1 MPLAQRAGAAGAE
14 LGVSRQYELE
24 RDEENLTILR
34 LRLEEALT
42 EAIAAG
48 RAMTVDEAVSLAVSS
63 PT

>member
-1 MPLAQRAGAAGAE
+1 VPAGAE

-24 RDEENLTILR
+24 RDEEALTILR
-34 LRLEEALT
+34 LRLDEAALT

-48 RAMTVDEAVSLAVSS
+48 RAMTVDEAVALAVSS